1 MTPDAKIFHE
11 LWQSAE
17 RELNGSARER
27 FEAIIASLH
36 YDGPDTDSLT
46 VGEIRR
52 ALDKPKPAI
61 GWMGDISGTPYGP
74 SDR

>member
-17 RELNGSARER
+17 RELNGSVRER
-27 FEAIIASLH
+27 FEAIIASLN
-36 YDGPDTDSLT
+36 YDGPDTNSLT

-52 ALDKPKPAI
+52 AL
-61 GWMGDISGTPYGP
+61 
-74 SDR
+74 